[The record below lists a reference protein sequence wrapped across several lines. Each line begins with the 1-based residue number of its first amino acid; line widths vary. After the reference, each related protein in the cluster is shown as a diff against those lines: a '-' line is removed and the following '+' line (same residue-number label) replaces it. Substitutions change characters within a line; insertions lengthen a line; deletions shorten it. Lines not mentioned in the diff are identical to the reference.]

1 MIDLLSEA
9 VSPTVLV
16 LLVRL
21 AALLFDLAALA

>member
-21 AALLFDLAALA
+21 AALLFDLADLA